1 VLTLLLIEPT
11 PALRRSLRLW
21 LEVALS
27 PCAMFEADDMARALT
42 LASAQ
47 PPDVILLELD
57 ELTTGGQDDI
67 RRLKQMYPQAAIVGI
82 GIDETPAHR
91 QRAEAAGVA
100 AFIAKS
106 QLQSELLRV
115 LQSEINPSP
124 RMDAK
129 KP

>member
-42 LASAQ
+42 LAAAQ

-106 QLQSELLRV
+106 QLQSELLRQIQ
-115 LQSEINPSP
+115 LKINPSP
-124 RMDAK
+124 MMDAK